1 MGATRL
7 TKSLACCGGT
17 SKSDVWVSLRA
28 VFAKQSPSRDWDAEG
43 GFVAKGTPRNDK
55 TPMLRELAL
64 HILDVVENSVNAG
77 ATLVTIEVI
86 EEMTADRLTIRV
98 GDNGRGM
105 DAEAVQRAADP
116 FFTTRTTRRV
126 GLGLPFL
133 KQATELS
140 NGSFAIE
147 SALGRGTTV
156 TATFQHSHINR
167 MPLGDLSNTILTL
180 VVGYPQTDLVY
191 RHKLDER
198 FFEFDT
204 RPIKAELGDVPL
216 SEPTVIEYLRREIAD
231 SLAQI
236 YGL

>member
-1 MGATRL
+1 
-7 TKSLACCGGT
+7 
-17 SKSDVWVSLRA
+17 
-28 VFAKQSPSRDWDAEG
+28 
-43 GFVAKGTPRNDK
+43 
-55 TPMLRELAL
+55 MLRELAL

-86 EEMTADRLTIRV
+86 EEMTVDRLTIRV
-98 GDNGRGM
+98 ADNGRGM

-133 KQATELS
+133 KQATELC
-140 NGSFAIE
+140 NGSFSIE
-147 SALGRGTTV
+147 SVLGKGTTV
-156 TATFQHSHINR
+156 TAAFQHSHINR

-198 FFEFDT
+198 SFEFDT

-216 SEPTVIEYLRREIAD
+216 SEPSVIEYLRREISD

-236 YGL
+236 YNL